1 MLVAAR
7 VAGQTVVQQVFLLAL
22 EGFLDCALDREQ
34 PPSHCGL
41 HPSGGTWRFLRGYA
55 DAYGFHGIDF

>member
-1 MLVAAR
+1 MAAR

-22 EGFLDCALDREQ
+22 EGFLDCV

-41 HPSGGTWRFLRGYA
+41 HPSGGTWRFLRGHA
-55 DAYGFHGIDF
+55 DVYDFHGIDV